1 VGHKQQLAGHAEL
14 HHQYGATGDD
24 GELLATALETDDGGA
39 FEERAGVTRA
49 IDNVLAMEQ
58 GAKDRRADQMGGERP
73 ADGFNLGKLGHFQKL
88 ADCREMLARRSGLS
102 NIGNP
107 PYFVRDLI
115 ALLDT
120 QPKQVNNPVLES

>member
-1 VGHKQQLAGHAEL
+1 MNAL
-14 HHQYGATGDD
+14 
-24 GELLATALETDDGGA
+24 GELEEAVPLAERVLIAFHRGRSAAEDDGGA

-88 ADCREMLARRSGLS
+88 ADCRMMLARRRRVS
-102 NIGNP
+102 NVSKIGNP
-107 PYFVRDLI
+107 RNLFEISI
-115 ALLDT
+115 AVLDT
-120 QPKQVNNPVLES
+120 QPKQVNNPVPES